1 MAVVGVLKLGPSGIF
16 RIAGY
21 SCALDR
27 TLKLPPRDTANFDF
41 VQLAR
46 DSFGAMGRQ
55 EQPEWPSVVTHV
67 AERGYTF
74 LCVHYDASSLMA
86 ADVARRRAR
95 SRCTVNLYP

>member
-46 DSFGAMGRQ
+46 DSFVAMVVRQ
-55 EQPEWPSVVTHV
+55 EQWPPT
-67 AERGYTF
+67 GIKF
-74 LCVHYDASSLMA
+74 LCVHCDASSLMA
-86 ADVARRRAR
+86 TDDAREAIVPV
-95 SRCTVNLYP
+95 CVFLQTTY